1 MDWSD
6 GGWSTDVLFFFWGN
20 GVYPKCR
27 VLRKLSAASAE
38 RGLEQ
43 GSPLFQPWET
53 HMLRIVD
60 RSLHMLLS
68 VSFLLW
74 FIITMILYD
83 HCSSA
88 SSSSSHYDDCDT
100 LQTLHVF
107 FVSIF
112 AIKNNTMDQLVT
124 FCPGPK
130 FLVPWRALSF
140 CCAAVGEFSG
150 KMARFWIV
158 LLGKMEG
165 FR

>member
-107 FVSIF
+107 FCINFRHQKQHHGSIGH
-112 AIKNNTMDQLVT
+112 ILPRSKVL
-124 FCPGPK
+124 G
-130 FLVPWRALSF
+130 
-140 CCAAVGEFSG
+140 AVAGSKLLLCRGWWVFWENGQVLNSAFGENG
-150 KMARFWIV
+150 
-158 LLGKMEG
+158 G
-165 FR
+165 F